1 MIRLTKLTLDLAK
14 NEFFNLTELK
24 LRQFDTGYALVFALT
39 DSWREANVDAANL
52 GFRAIKP
59 DKTVIDIKGTGF
71 SKDSE
76 GYWVFNLPKEL
87 TQLASPAQ
95 KAHIYVQ
102 DGENTYTSSDITF
115 YIEPQFGENSGIS
128 TENIEEIKRL
138 LETAHS
144 LNTELQRVQ
153 NNLQSEKDTLISS
166 SKADAKNAIDKIRN
180 DGENAINKA
189 TQDGANA
196 VNKVVADG
204 GNAID
209 GITTSGNNAVK
220 TVKSD
225 GEAAVNKVIADG
237 ETAVNNLIGTG
248 NSTVKQI
255 KDDGETALNRLS
267 EKSETAISNIK
278 QQAGTV
284 TSKIESEGTSTINKI
299 KADGDTAI
307 SKLKNDSET
316 AISGINDSGS
326 SAIASI
332 SENGEKAIQKIATD
346 GKNKIDEIDE
356 QASSQRTSLQSDY
369 NGFKESLNNDFSS
382 LKSDWGVQLGALEKQ
397 IAALQD
403 QAKAISGNL
412 EASNVIQSDLEK
424 DIRDAQ
430 AKIDTIKSD
439 LADVDFKGIADTAS
453 AAQKL
458 AGTAYG
464 LASITNTTAN
474 NNATEITNINNKLDG
489 IKDGTK
495 VVDLINN
502 AGKVKTVS
510 VNGGTKIDPDATGN
524 IDLSIPKNEKPI
536 EKYYQL
542 QLLSS
547 EVGFTMKT
555 QQGCIRLF
563 TDANGNEHFS
573 GEISISFTT
582 EKDGVEW
589 VLDENKNTVMIT
601 HSIAKFSL
609 KNIYDEGDY
618 LNIPKGFNMESVGI
632 GLMSSSEKS
641 DILSGVKLTFEKH
654 PKNLEELT
662 IIFQPE
668 YINANQLYYASIRIN
683 F

>member
-115 YIEPQFGENSGIS
+115 YIEPQFGENSGVS
-128 TENIEEIKRL
+128 AENIEEIKRL
-138 LETAHS
+138 LETAHA
-144 LNTELQRVQ
+144 LNTELQRIQ
-153 NNLQSEKDTLISS
+153 NSLKNEKDTVIATSE
-166 SKADAKNAIDKIRN
+166 ADASNAISKIKQ
-180 DGENAINKA
+180 DGE
-189 TQDGANA
+189 NA
-196 VNKVVADG
+196 VNKVISDG

-255 KDDGETALNRLS
+255 KDDGETALNQFS

-284 TSKIESEGTSTINKI
+284 TSKIESEGTSTINKF

-307 SKLKNDSET
+307 SKLKIDSET
-316 AISGINDSGS
+316 AISGINDSGN

-332 SENGEKAIQKIATD
+332 SEEGEKAVTKVSED
-346 GKNKIDEIDE
+346 GKNKIAELDEK
-356 QASSQRTSLQSDY
+356 ASNQRTDFQNDY
-369 NGFKESLNNDFSS
+369 NTLKKTINDDFSNLRS
-382 LKSDWGVQLGALEKQ
+382 NWDYQLGTLGKQ

-403 QAKAISGNL
+403 RTETIKG
-412 EASNVIQSDLEK
+412 DLNNSKNAVGDLQK
-424 DIRDAQ
+424 DITDIQ
-430 AKIDTIKSD
+430 VKLDNIKD
-439 LADVDFKGIADTAS
+439 ELADVDFKGIADTAS
-453 AAQKL
+453 AAQKA

-464 LASITNTTAN
+464 LASIANTTAN

-510 VNGGTKIDPDATGN
+510 LNGGAKIDADVTGN
-524 IDLSIPKNEKPI
+524 IDLSVPKNESSSV
-536 EKYYQL
+536 KYYKL
-542 QLLSS
+542 ELL
-547 EVGFTMKT
+547 KT
-555 QQGCIRLF
+555 EADFNLEFQNGTIKLSVDEQGTPHLF
-563 TDANGNEHFS
+563 
-573 GEISISFTT
+573 GEITFNYTLGKALSEWDSAAGTT
-582 EKDGVEW
+582 
-589 VLDENKNTVMIT
+589 IT
-601 HSIAKFSL
+601 RLAAQFL
-609 KNIYDEGDY
+609 LVNIYDEKDY
-618 LNIPKGFNMESVGI
+618 FITPEQMFRPIQTISIVRQMDKVNYYYSCNMLNTEEKEKGGRGYITFSPEYGFNGASY
-632 GLMSSSEKS
+632 LSSIKI
-641 DILSGVKLTFEKH
+641 D
-654 PKNLEELT
+654 
-662 IIFQPE
+662 
-668 YINANQLYYASIRIN
+668 Y
-683 F
+683 